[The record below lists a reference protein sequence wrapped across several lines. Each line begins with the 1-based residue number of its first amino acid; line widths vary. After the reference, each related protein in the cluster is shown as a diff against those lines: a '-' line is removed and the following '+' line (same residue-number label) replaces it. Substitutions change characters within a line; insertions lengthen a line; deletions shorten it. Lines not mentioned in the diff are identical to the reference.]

1 MISQPVALGSPSA
14 SFVLLRGRL
23 LQWSTGWETPSSSWI
38 ATDPEVTRVSRAICV
53 GGLRPD
59 TMGSAERM
67 DAVMAG
73 RKPDR
78 VPFNLF
84 GAGFSARNVGY
95 PTEVAYTDPQK
106 CMEAQLWT
114 GEQFGCEP
122 TTGTGYA
129 SYGAYE
135 FGGEIRMP
143 RSQWE
148 SAPSIVRPAV
158 ESEEELE
165 KLGLPDVKTAGM
177 IPHFMEFSKL
187 QERLGLPISCG
198 ISGDPATNAANMVG
212 VNRFCRWMVKRP
224 ELAHRALRL
233 ATDHIIQAWDYWS
246 ETFGAERVSVGVY
259 VTLAANQI
267 MGPRQFERFVMPYQ
281 AELHDRIRDTG
292 IEGAMFHIC
301 GQQNLNLPM
310 IRGLYL
316 GSPQRPFTLSF
327 GHEVDLDTAIAMF
340 PDNIICGNVEPQII
354 QNGTPQQVYEVTRVA
369 IEKGKKAPRGH
380 ILMPG
385 CDLPPMAPGYN
396 VWTMRKAVSDF
407 GFFD

>member
-1 MISQPVALGSPSA
+1 MAK
-14 SFVLLRGRL
+14 
-23 LQWSTGWETPSSSWI
+23 
-38 ATDPEVTRVSRAICV
+38 VSLPGCV

-59 TMGSAERM
+59 LMSSVDRM
-67 DAVMAG
+67 EAVMAG
-73 RKPDR
+73 QKPDR

-95 PTEVAYTDPQK
+95 PVEVAYSDPLK
-106 CMEAQLWT
+106 CIRAQLWT
-114 GEQFGCEP
+114 GQQFGCEP
-122 TTGTGYA
+122 TVGTGYA

-158 ESEEELE
+158 QSEEDLE
-165 KLGLPDVKTAGM
+165 QLDLPDVKTAGL

-187 QERLGLPISCG
+187 QESMGLTISCG

-212 VNRFCRWMVKRP
+212 VNRLCRWMIKKP

-233 ATDHIIQAWDYWS
+233 ATEHIIQAWDYWI

-259 VTLAANQI
+259 VTVAANQI
-267 MGPRQFERFVMPYQ
+267 LSPRQFEQFVMPHQ

-292 IEGAMFHIC
+292 LKGAMFHIC
-301 GQQNLNLPM
+301 GEQNLNLPM
-310 IRGLYL
+310 IRELYL
-316 GSPQRPFTLSF
+316 GTRDRPFLLGF
-327 GHEVDLDTAIAMF
+327 GHEVDLDRAIELF

-354 QNGTPQQVYEVTRVA
+354 QNGTPQDVYEVTRIA
-369 IEKGKKAPRGH
+369 IEKGKRAPSGF

-396 VWTMRKAVSDF
+396 VWMMRKAVSDF
-407 GFFD
+407 GFYDSLAANEAS

>member
-1 MISQPVALGSPSA
+1 MTSQAVALGSPVP
-14 SFVLLRGRL
+14 SFVALGRRVP
-23 LQWSTGWETPSSSWI
+23 QWSTGWETPSSSRI
-38 ATDPEVTRVSRAICV
+38 ATDQEVRRVSRPICV

-59 TMGSAERM
+59 TMSSSERM

-95 PTEVAYTDPQK
+95 PVEVAYTDPQK
-106 CMEAQLWT
+106 CVEAQSWT
-114 GEQFGCEP
+114 GEEFGCEP
-122 TTGTGYA
+122 STGTGYA

-165 KLGLPDVKTAGM
+165 KLELPDVKTAGL
-177 IPHFMEFSKL
+177 IPTFMEFSKL

-198 ISGDPATNAANMVG
+198 VSGDPTTNAANMVD
-212 VNRFCRWMVKRP
+212 VSRFCRWMVKSP

-233 ATDHIIQAWDYWS
+233 ATDHIIQAWDYWI
-246 ETFGAERVSVGVY
+246 ETFGAERISVGVY

-267 MGPRQFERFVMPYQ
+267 MSPKQFERFVMPYQ
-281 AELHDRIRDTG
+281 AELHERIRETG
-292 IEGAMFHIC
+292 VKGAMFHIC
-301 GQQNLNLPM
+301 GEQNLNLPM
-310 IRGLYL
+310 IRHLYL
-316 GSPQRPFTLSF
+316 GTPQRPFLLSF
-327 GHEVDLDTAIAMF
+327 GHEVDLDRAVELF

-354 QNGTPQQVYEVTRVA
+354 QNGTAEQVYELTRVA
-369 IEKGKKAPRGH
+369 IEKGKKAPRGY

-385 CDLPPMAPGYN
+385 CELPPMAPGYN

-407 GFFD
+407 GFYD

>member
-1 MISQPVALGSPSA
+1 VYRPM
-14 SFVLLRGRL
+14 
-23 LQWSTGWETPSSSWI
+23 
-38 ATDPEVTRVSRAICV
+38 CV
-53 GGLRPD
+53 GGVRPD
-59 TMGSAERM
+59 IMSSLERM
-67 DAVMAG
+67 DAVMSG
-73 RKPDR
+73 RRPDR

-95 PTEVAYTDPQK
+95 PIEVAYTDSQK
-106 CMEAQLWT
+106 CIEAQLWI

-135 FGGEIRMP
+135 FGGEIRLP

-198 ISGDPATNAANMVG
+198 ISGDPATNAANMVD
-212 VNRFCRWMVKRP
+212 VNRFCRWMVKKP

-233 ATDHIIQAWDYWS
+233 ATDHILQAWDYWI

-259 VTLAANQI
+259 VTVAANQI
-267 MGPRQFERFVMPYQ
+267 MGPQQFERFVMPYQ
-281 AELHDRIRDTG
+281 TELHDRIRVTG
-292 IEGAMFHIC
+292 IKGAMFHIC
-301 GQQNLNLPM
+301 GEQNLNLPM
-310 IRGLYL
+310 IRELYL
-316 GSPQRPFTLSF
+316 GTPERPFLLSF
-327 GHEVDLDTAIAMF
+327 GHEVDLDTAMRTF
-340 PDNIICGNVEPQII
+340 PDNIICGNVEPQVI
-354 QNGTPQQVYEVTRVA
+354 QNGTPQRVYELTRTA
-369 IEKGKKAPRGH
+369 IEKGKRAPRGF

-385 CDLPPMAPGYN
+385 CDLPAMAPGYN

-407 GFFD
+407 GFYD